1 MKLVTFPLF
10 RSKIVPFHA
19 LDTQC
24 LSTDTFYTRVEPVA
38 LNRSQTTI
46 FLDFS
51 PAASTMGYR
60 KGLKYLSDDIC
71 V

>member
-24 LSTDTFYTRVEPVA
+24 LSTDTFYTVEPVE
-38 LNRSQTTI
+38 LNQSQTTI
-46 FLDFS
+46 FLDFL
-51 PAASTMGYR
+51 PATSTMDYR
-60 KGLKYLSDDIC
+60 KGLKYLSDLSC